1 MTYLD
6 TSAVIKLLRR
16 ETETDALVKHLDAHP
31 DHDLLTSALTT
42 VEATRA
48 LTAIGAAD
56 VAARAIRRSD
66 HIEIGDS
73 TIPAVS
79 VTATVLDHARTVPPT
94 VPRPL
99 DAIHLA
105 TALLAGDS
113 LHHLITYDKRMIT
126 AAEAA
131 DLRTSTPS

>member
-1 MTYLD
+1 MLKADPAGPTDQRTGVLPTALRD
-6 TSAVIKLLRR
+6 IIQPTTAV
-16 ETETDALVKHLDAHP
+16 TP
-31 DHDLLTSALTT
+31 ALTT

-56 VAARAIRRSD
+56 VATRAIHRSD
-66 HIEIGDS
+66 HIQIGGWHH
-73 TIPAVS
+73 PRRL
-79 VTATVLDHARTVPPT
+79 VTATVLDHARTVSPA
-94 VPRPL
+94 VLRSL

-105 TALLAGDS
+105 TALLTAES

-131 DLRTSTPS
+131 GLRTSTPS